1 MFLKGPHGR
10 VYIYNY
16 IYIYGHASNL
26 PMDHKS
32 RVLNVRDKNVEYWE
46 CHGNSFA
53 PGHKTGQDREIQSL
67 YGALRVPS

>member
-1 MFLKGPHGR
+1 
-10 VYIYNY
+10 
-16 IYIYGHASNL
+16 
-26 PMDHKS
+26 MDHKS